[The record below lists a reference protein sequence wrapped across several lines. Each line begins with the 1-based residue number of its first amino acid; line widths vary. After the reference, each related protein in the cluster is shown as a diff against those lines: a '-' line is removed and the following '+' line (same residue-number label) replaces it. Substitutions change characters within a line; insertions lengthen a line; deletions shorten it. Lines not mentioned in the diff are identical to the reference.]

1 MPRAQQLSTPR
12 PVAERPLRMVDFPE
26 PEPGAD
32 EIVVEVA
39 ACGVC
44 RTDLQLVEGDL
55 AARRLPVVPG
65 HQVVGRVRRIGQ
77 NVRSWKA
84 GDRVGIG
91 WIGGT
96 CGLCEHCTAGN
107 DNLCDEAE
115 FTGWDRDGGFSQLM
129 TARADSAYAIP
140 PGFSDMDA
148 APLLCGGVIGY
159 RSLEISGIEPGR
171 RLGLYG
177 FGASAILTMQ
187 VAIHRGCTVYVAT
200 RSREEQSRALDMG
213 ATWAGPYSA
222 LPPDPL
228 DAAITFAP
236 AGFVVVEALKAVKPG
251 GTVAINAIH
260 LDTIPEFPY
269 ALLWRE
275 RGIRSVANFTRR
287 DAREFLQL
295 AGEIPVRT
303 VVDPYPLADANI
315 ALDRLKRGE
324 TGGAAVL
331 TVGEADSP

>member
-1 MPRAQQLSTPR
+1 MPRALQLSTPG
-12 PVAERPLRMVDFPE
+12 PIAERPLRMVDLPQ

-32 EIVVEVA
+32 EILVEVA

-55 AARRLPVVPG
+55 ATRRLPVVPG
-65 HQVVGRVRRIGQ
+65 HQVVGRVRRIGE
-77 NVRSWKA
+77 NVRSWEA

-91 WIGGT
+91 WLGGT
-96 CGLCEHCTAGN
+96 CGVCEHCRARG

-115 FTGWDRDGGFSQLM
+115 FTGWDRDGGFSELM
-129 TARADSAYAIP
+129 TARADYAYPIP
-140 PGFSDMDA
+140 PGFSDTDA

-159 RSLEISGIEPGR
+159 RSLEISGIEPGQ

-187 VAIHRGCTVYVAT
+187 VATHWGCTVYVTT

-269 ALLWRE
+269 SLLWRE

-295 AGEIPVRT
+295 AADIPVRT

-324 TGGAAVL
+324 TDGAAVL
-331 TVGEADSP
+331 TVEHADSP